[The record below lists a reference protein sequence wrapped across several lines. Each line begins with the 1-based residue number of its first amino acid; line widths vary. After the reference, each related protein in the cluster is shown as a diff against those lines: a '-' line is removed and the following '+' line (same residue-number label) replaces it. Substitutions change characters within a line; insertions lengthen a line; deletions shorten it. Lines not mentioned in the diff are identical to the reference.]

1 VPYLELGDGLP
12 LYYEEHGDGPPVVL
26 VPGWTI
32 TTRFW
37 ERQVEDLAR
46 DHRVVTLDLRGA
58 GNSGKT
64 PDRHS
69 LSSYA
74 ADLDELLSC
83 LDLRGVTLVGFAMAV
98 SVGVHYL
105 AEHGTERVSRFVWVD
120 HSPCFFSAPNWPY
133 GLFGNFGPSQ
143 LDELVVRLRND
154 RPAVTR
160 ELLDLMFA
168 PREQWMLPEL
178 LKTPTEVA
186 VAMIQT
192 VANADLRPHLSL
204 LDLPVLLVNG
214 ERSVVPPE
222 VGVWLAEQLPR
233 ADRLLLA
240 GAGHAPFWD
249 DPDTFNAALRR
260 FAATG

>member
-1 VPYLELGDGLP
+1 
-12 LYYEEHGDGPPVVL
+12 VL

-37 ERQVEDLAR
+37 QRQVEDLAR

-58 GNSGKT
+58 GSSGKT

-69 LSSYA
+69 LSCYA
-74 ADLDELLSC
+74 ADLDELLSH
-83 LDLRGVTLVGFAMAV
+83 LNLRGVTLVGFAMAV
-98 SVGVHYL
+98 SVAVHYL
-105 AEHGTERVSRFVWVD
+105 AEHSSERVSRFVWVD
-120 HSPCFFSAPNWPY
+120 HSPRFFSAPDWPY

-168 PREQWMLPEL
+168 PREEWMLPEL

-186 VAMIQT
+186 VAMIQA
-192 VANADLRPHLSL
+192 VANGDLRPHLAL

-214 ERSVVPPE
+214 ERSVVPPG

-249 DPDTFNAALRR
+249 DPVTFNAAVRR
-260 FAATG
+260 FAATR